1 MDLNFPECDMFESLS
16 PALDTLTEKLH
27 YLPGIGRKTAQR
39 LALFILRQNEEQV
52 QALADAI
59 LRVKK
64 DIHFCRQCF
73 NITEQELCRI
83 CLDTRR
89 DQKTI
94 CVVEDIVD
102 IFAIEKSNEYRGLY
116 HVLGGVISPLN
127 GVAPDHL
134 KIREL
139 VDRVEKEGVEEILLA
154 LNPSTEGEAT
164 MIYLSKLIK
173 PSGIRVTRIAS
184 GIPIG
189 SHLEYIDDA
198 TIGRAILS
206 RREL

>member
-1 MDLNFPECDMFESLS
+1 MFESLS
-16 PALDTLTEKLH
+16 PALDKLTERLH
-27 YLPGIGRKTAQR
+27 RLPGIGRKTAQR
-39 LALFILRQNEEQV
+39 LALFILRQDEEQV
-52 QALADAI
+52 HALADAI

-89 DQKTI
+89 DRKTI

-116 HVLGGVISPLN
+116 HVLGGVISPLS
-127 GVAPDHL
+127 GVSPNDL
-134 KIREL
+134 KIAEL
-139 VDRVEKEGVEEILLA
+139 VSRVEQNGIEEILLA
-154 LNPSTEGEAT
+154 INPSTEGEAT

-173 PSGIRVTRIAS
+173 PSGIKVTRIAS

-198 TIGRAILS
+198 TIGRAIVS